1 MPRIMTL
8 VAGLLV
14 SAGAAQADPPNA
26 PFDGDWTTVV
36 TCAPAVGALPYT
48 YQFTSTVRNGVLH
61 GERGAKGLPGWLSL
75 DGQIM
80 PDGSADIRARGLVGK
95 ARYAVGDR
103 PPGTPYSY
111 HIDARF
117 AQSSGAGRRVKERSC
132 TATFTRKGP

>member
-1 MPRIMTL
+1 MRRI
-8 VAGLLV
+8 VAIACSLLMC
-14 SAGAAQADPPNA
+14 AGAAHADAPKA
-26 PFDGDWTTVV
+26 PFDGEWSTVV

-48 YQFTSTVRNGVLH
+48 YHFTSTVKDNVLH
-61 GERGAKGLPGWLSL
+61 GERGVKGAPGWLSL

-95 ARYAVGDR
+95 ARYAVGER

-117 AQSSGAGRRVKERSC
+117 APTSATGQRVKERSC
-132 TATFTRKGP
+132 TATFTRLAP

>member
-1 MPRIMTL
+1 MPRIL
-8 VAGLLV
+8 SAGVGLLIW
-14 SAGAAQADPPNA
+14 AGAAHADPPQA

-48 YQFTSTVRNGVLH
+48 YHFTSTVKGSVLH
-61 GERGAKGLPGWLSL
+61 GERGARGVPGWLSL

-95 ARYAVGDR
+95 ARYAVGER

-111 HIDARF
+111 HIEARF
-117 AQSSGAGRRVKERSC
+117 AQNSGSGQRVKERSC